1 MKMLVL
7 SKIPTNRYI
16 VCLHHPLF
24 RNPVCPYLYL
34 SKQHLTFQASY
45 QGKLKIPTDSHRFP
59 FPRQPC
65 CLYLIV
71 TRAYQ
76 VSFLLNTS
84 GPAAQFPL
92 GR

>member
-24 RNPVCPYLYL
+24 RNPVYPYLYL
-34 SKQHLTFQASY
+34 SKQHLNFQASY

-59 FPRQPC
+59 
-65 CLYLIV
+65 
-71 TRAYQ
+71 
-76 VSFLLNTS
+76 
-84 GPAAQFPL
+84 
-92 GR
+92 